1 MYTEYCMIKSLKHVT
16 DTHTCN
22 ETMEKLKSTGQ
33 NSQVN
38 LLFKKVKFQVC
49 DKNIRLSNK

>member
-1 MYTEYCMIKSLKHVT
+1 MYTEYWMIKSLKHVT

-49 DKNIRLSNK
+49 DRNIRLSNK